1 MSGRYPI
8 PTPEEDA
15 AIAQAIADDPDTV
28 DIVDGLEKGYL
39 VPRRVGRPRA
49 DRPKRQLTLRLDAEV
64 IEHFRATG
72 DGWQGRMNAALRKA
86 AGL

>member
-1 MSGRYPI
+1 MRDKLYV

-15 AIAQAIADDPDTV
+15 EIRRAAADDPDTIPDLV
-28 DIVDGLEKGYL
+28 DAIEKGW
-39 VPRRVGRPRA
+39 VRRIGRPKSEN
-49 DRPKRQLTLRLDAEV
+49 PKKQITLRLDAEV
-64 IEHFRATG
+64 IEHFRAMG

>member
-1 MSGRYPI
+1 MREKLYV

-15 AIAQAIADDPDTV
+15 AIRKAAAEDPDTIP
-28 DIVDGLEKGYL
+28 DLEEAIEKGWL
-39 VPRRVGRPRA
+39 RRIGRPRS
-49 DRPKRQLTLRLDAEV
+49 DNPKRQLTLRLDAEV

-72 DGWQGRMNAALRKA
+72 DGWQSRMNAALRKA